1 MSDYTYKYGII
12 AIGYRNEKGIRRLL
26 EHLKN
31 AEYMGQEVLFIISID
46 YSGNKDIV
54 DIANNFVWPN
64 GQKFVRF
71 NEKRLG
77 LREHILKCGDYLNEY
92 ELDAVAVFE
101 DDVIPSKDFF
111 IYMKAAT
118 EKYYSEKNIAGVS
131 LYAHSCNR
139 NTGEGFSPVMSDGD
153 NYFLQYAQSWG
164 QIWFRNQWNEFK
176 SWYEKNK
183 DNFLPD
189 YRIPANI
196 LEWNNNSWLKYH
208 IRYCIEEN
216 KYFAY
221 PYISHST
228 CFNEAGEHTAQ
239 DSDECQVVISNAA
252 GKKYQMIDFTE
263 DALKYDAFFEN
274 EGLYKYC
281 GVRKED
287 LTVDLYGGRR
297 ATNCPYLLT
306 NKYLD
311 YPAVKS
317 WGNRLRPH
325 EMNIIHDIPGED
337 IFLYDL
343 GQVIGFME
351 IPVQKM
357 GEDKYRSYF
366 KILDRWLSAE
376 EQGRNLVDFFLQ
388 NHLNCIAIYGWGKM
402 GKHLYSK
409 LAGTSVNILCIID
422 RYITQGSD
430 GIPVKKMEDDLPQV
444 DAIIVTVTFDFERI
458 RYQLK
463 KKNMGRIISMEEI
476 FVGLC

>member
-1 MSDYTYKYGII
+1 MSGYIYKYGII

-31 AEYMGQEVLFIISID
+31 AEYMGQEVLLIISID
-46 YSGNKDIV
+46 YSGNKDIA
-54 DIANNFVWPN
+54 DIGNDFVWTN
-64 GQKFVRF
+64 GEKYVRF
-71 NEKRLG
+71 SEKRLG

-92 ELDAVAVFE
+92 ELDAVAIFE

-139 NTGEGFSPVMSDGD
+139 NTGKGFSPVMSEGD

-176 SWYEKNK
+176 SWYAKNK
-183 DNFLPD
+183 DNFSPD
-189 YRIPANI
+189 YRIPNNI
-196 LEWNNNSWLKYH
+196 FEWNDNSWLKFH
-208 IRYCIEEN
+208 IRYCIAEN

-221 PYISHST
+221 PYVSRST

-239 DSDECQVVISNAA
+239 DSDECQVIMSNA
-252 GKKYQMIDFTE
+252 GEKECQIIDFTE

-281 GVRKED
+281 GVLKED
-287 LTVDLYGGRR
+287 LTVDLYGARR
-297 ATNCPYLLT
+297 ATDCRYLLT

-311 YPAVKS
+311 YPIVRS
-317 WGNRLRPH
+317 WGNRLKPH
-325 EMNIIHDIPGED
+325 EMNIIHNIPGEE

-343 GQVIGFME
+343 GPVTGQVE
-351 IPVQKM
+351 IPEQKV

-366 KILDRWLSAE
+366 RILDRWLSVE
-376 EQGRNLVDFFLQ
+376 EQGGSIVKFFLENQ
-388 NHLNCIAIYGWGKM
+388 LNNIAIYGWGKM
-402 GKHLYSK
+402 GKHLFWK
-409 LAGTSVNILCIID
+409 LAKTSVNVSYIID
-422 RYITQGSD
+422 QHITQESD
-430 GIPVKKMEDDLPQV
+430 HISVKKMEDNLPRV
-444 DAIIVTVTFDFERI
+444 DAVIVTATFDFQKI
-458 RYQLK
+458 KYQLK
-463 KKNMGRIISMEEI
+463 KKNIGRIISMIEI
-476 FVGLC
+476 FE